1 MITLLGIASG
11 CLTTLSW
18 LPQLLRTWRTRH
30 ADDISVTWLL
40 AFGSGVAGWVAYGVL
55 KSDVAVIFANALT
68 LLLLGALIAMKYLRA
83 AAPPEP
89 AASGPQPR

>member
-11 CLTTLSW
+11 CMTTLCW
-18 LPQLLRTWRTRH
+18 LPQLIHTWRTRQSE
-30 ADDISVTWLL
+30 AISALWLL
-40 AFGSGVAGWVAYGVL
+40 TLGTGVAGWVAYGVL

-68 LLLLGALIAMKYLRA
+68 LLLLCGLVAMKYLRA
-83 AAPPEP
+83 GVPPEP